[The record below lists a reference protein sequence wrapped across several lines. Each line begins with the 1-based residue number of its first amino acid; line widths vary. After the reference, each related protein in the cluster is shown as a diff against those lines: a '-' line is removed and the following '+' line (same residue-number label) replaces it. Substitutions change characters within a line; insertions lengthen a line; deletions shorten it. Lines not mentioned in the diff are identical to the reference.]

1 MMRGLREGSRVTQTG
16 NAGLARIAVV
26 AALVA
31 ALGLAGCGRKTGL
44 DPPPSAET
52 PTPRRSG
59 AATPDPSGPPQNTG
73 LGPDGRP
80 IAAPAGAKRPIPWLD
95 WLIQ

>member
-1 MMRGLREGSRVTQTG
+1 MMRGLREGSRVTQTC

-26 AALVA
+26 GALVA

-44 DPPPSAET
+44 DPPPDAEA
-52 PTPRRSG
+52 PRRGG
-59 AATPDPSGPPQNTG
+59 AVAPDPNSPPQNAG
-73 LGPDGRP
+73 VGPDGRP